1 MHNLTS
7 RQRHHERHPQRT
19 GGISVIAGAARGGS
33 LGVSARVSRVEVLSL
48 LILLFSELFCARLS
62 GLRRIAVAVH
72 STHALRTCTSA
83 AQALCPIRV
92 GGGSRLEPSAT
103 ESIRCTLERT
113 PPHQRHRRCS
123 VRHVTCGWPGA
134 VCAHCERTFRES
146 IEGRSQ
152 RQVVG
157 GSAHARTRSRAR
169 KLHYAVE
176 SVRSCARCERLRG
189 GRGWAAPAGCAA
201 PR

>member
-1 MHNLTS
+1 M
-7 RQRHHERHPQRT
+7 
-19 GGISVIAGAARGGS
+19 
-33 LGVSARVSRVEVLSL
+33 SRVEVLSL
-48 LILLFSELFCARLS
+48 LILLFSELFCPRLS

-157 GSAHARTRSRAR
+157 GSANCIMRWSLRGRARAVSGSEEVEAGPHPRVAQHHDDAVAAQEHLGNESARTHAPKREEAR
-169 KLHYAVE
+169 TTYMHV
-176 SVRSCARCERLRG
+176 
-189 GRGWAAPAGCAA
+189 
-201 PR
+201 